1 MPDAVGDCGT
11 GAGLCS
17 GARSLADSAS
27 WRALVDLLLGAYG
40 RGARGVLYRA
50 PVWASVTEAS
60 MLSVPLVSL
69 RCASFTDTLL
79 RAWGGDLGTLYVA
92 GDSEQEPQG
101 GGGVRSFA
109 AAARSP
115 FAAGSLA
122 SGPVSGL
129 ASGTVSGFDAAGSAW
144 LRRWGALDLKDALK
158 EAGCTVS
165 FGMPGLPSAATVPPE
180 CGFAVDSVPRAHQR
194 FAVAALA
201 SMQADCG
208 LAEAL
213 VPAVAAAAGLLGP
226 QGAPTAVVAVAARA
240 HVAANAEEAAAGVA
254 IAASTTAETSAAL
267 AFLESRNAWEPS
279 DTAVAVQCAF
289 ANHARRDAPAAVL
302 GYARQLRAAPPEGN
316 PQVTARS
323 LIAATA
329 AAAGRAEAATSVS
342 VLPGSLVDSTAEE
355 WVAVAE
361 GAVRANA
368 MFGQVRHPGWDR
380 PSQTAS
386 VGEDLL
392 GKGAFCSSEML
403 LTTRTPM

>member
-226 QGAPTAVVAVAARA
+226 QGAPTA
-240 HVAANAEEAAAGVA
+240 

-279 DTAVAVQCAF
+279 DTAVAVQCAL